1 MEEVVKIILDAGGLV
16 VLAGLFVFSWLQD
29 RTKTN
34 KTLEELSKS
43 NKNIADAL
51 NILKMSY
58 DLQKEE
64 LVKQN
69 MKLDSI
75 HEDVKEIK
83 IREGILW
90 KNN

>member
-1 MEEVVKIILDAGGLV
+1 MEEAVKIILDAGGLV

-64 LVKQN
+64 MIKQN
-69 MKLDSI
+69 AKLDAM
-75 HEDVKEIK
+75 HEDIKEIK
-83 IREGILW
+83 IREGLT
-90 KNN
+90 

>member
-1 MEEVVKIILDAGGLV
+1 MEQVVQIILDAGGLV

-69 MKLDSI
+69 TKLESI
-75 HEDVKEIK
+75 HEDIKEIK
-83 IREGILW
+83 IREGIL
-90 KNN
+90 